1 MTPIG
6 DVLVC
11 PYVHIKIGNIYEGT
25 FNMPDSTIICNKPDC
40 VCAADVQIS
49 KALPEHVNKLRVG
62 KNGTS

>member
-1 MTPIG
+1 
-6 DVLVC
+6 
-11 PYVHIKIGNIYEGT
+11 
-25 FNMPDSTIICNKPDC
+25 MPDSTIICNKPDC